1 VNNFETSEGPGP
13 KTFIRTT
20 ILLIALLVIFTSI
33 VPMLLRAFADEPIA
47 ALIPLTTTGVGPRDV
62 EETTQA
68 AIQRQYT
75 AAWKNMADA
84 LQQNRIDLLD
94 QAFVGAARAQ
104 LVNQIEQQKKTG
116 VSDRLIDRGH
126 NASIIFYSPEGTAIQ
141 LRDNVDL
148 EQQILDGGKVIHTEH
163 LRQPYLVIFTLV
175 EDRWKVRTLQA
186 VPGA

>member
-1 VNNFETSEGPGP
+1 VNTIETSEGP
-13 KTFIRTT
+13 KVFIRTT
-20 ILLIALLVIFTSI
+20 ILLIALLLILSSI
-33 VPMLLRAFADEPIA
+33 APMLLRAFADEPTSANIQ
-47 ALIPLTTTGVGPRDV
+47 LTATGVGPRDV

-75 AAWKNMADA
+75 TAWKNMADA
-84 LQQNRIDLLD
+84 LKQNRIDFLG
-94 QAFVGAARAQ
+94 ATFVGTARDQ
-104 LVNQIEQQKKTG
+104 LANQIEQQKKTG
-116 VSDRLIDRGH
+116 VSTRYVDRGH

-148 EQQILDGGKVIHTEH
+148 EQQVLDGDKVIHSEQ
-163 LRQPYLVIFTLV
+163 LRQQYLVIFTLV